1 MKEILKN
8 CVVAILIFEAKILL
22 QRRKPKIIAI
32 TGSVGKTTTKDAVYA
47 VLKNHIH
54 TRKSEKSFNS
64 EIGVPLTILGLQN
77 GWNNPLFWF
86 KNIIDGALHALFS
99 KGYPDVLVLEMGVD
113 RKGDMKRLTAWIKPD
128 VVILTCLPDV
138 PAHVE
143 YFSSPQEVI
152 DEKMVLVHAL
162 QTSGTFVHNND
173 DVKIREYIPLVPQK
187 KISYGGDKGSS
198 FHVSNDIVIYDGAS
212 PIGIEFSLTHQDD
225 SLKMTI
231 VGSLGVQHAHTYA
244 AALAVAKLFNIPLE
258 QSIKDLETHVQP
270 AGRMRVF
277 AGTNGTTIIDDTY
290 NASPV
295 AVMHA
300 LTTLAELKT
309 KGRKIAVLGDMLELG
324 QFSVVEHERVGTQ
337 VCKKADILFTLG
349 VRAQKI
355 AQAAFASGM
364 PAKNIFAFDDVDSL
378 VKTLKPFL
386 KSNDIILVK
395 ASQGVRAEKVVKAIM
410 AEPQKAEHVLVR
422 QDVAWGVR

>member
-22 QRRKPKIIAI
+22 RRRKPKIIAI
-32 TGSVGKTTTKDAVYA
+32 TGSVGKTTTKDAVYT
-47 VLKNHIH
+47 VLKNHVH

-77 GWNNPLFWF
+77 GWNNPLYWF

-99 KGYPDVLVLEMGVD
+99 NGYPEVLVLEMGVD

-128 VVILTCLPDV
+128 IVILTCLPDV

-143 YFSSPQEVI
+143 YFSSPQEII
-152 DEKMVLVHAL
+152 DEKMVLVQAL
-162 QTSGTFVHNND
+162 NPSGTFVYNND
-173 DVKIREYIPLVPQK
+173 DEKIKEYLQSVPQDK
-187 KISYGGDKGSS
+187 LSYGADATSDFQIS
-198 FHVSNDIVIYDGAS
+198 QNTVIYDGAS
-212 PIGIEFSLTHQDD
+212 PIGIEFTLTHQMSTDKI
-225 SLKMTI
+225 SIL
-231 VGSLGVQHAHTYA
+231 GSLGVQHAHTYG
-244 AALAVAKLFNIPLE
+244 AALAVGKLFSIE
-258 QSIKDLETHVQP
+258 TTQSIKDLESHVQP

-277 AGTNGTTIIDDTY
+277 RGITSTTIIDDTY

-295 AVMHA
+295 AVLHA
-300 LTTLAELKT
+300 LTTLCALKT

-324 QFSVVEHERVGTQ
+324 QFSVVEHERVGAL
-337 VCKKADILFTLG
+337 VSKNADVLFTLG

-355 AQAAFASGM
+355 AQSAFSSGM
-364 PAKNIFAFDDVDSL
+364 QAKNIFAFDDMASL
-378 VKTLKPFL
+378 IATLTQFL
-386 KSNDIILVK
+386 ENNDIVLVK

-410 AEPQKAEHVLVR
+410 AEPQKAEQLLVR
-422 QDVAWGVR
+422 QDVAWGTR

>member
-22 QRRKPKIIAI
+22 RRRKPKIIAI

-47 VLKNHIH
+47 VLKNHVH
-54 TRKSEKSFNS
+54 ARKSEKSFNS

-113 RKGDMKRLTAWIKPD
+113 RKGDMQRMTSWIKPD
-128 VVILTCLPDV
+128 IVILTCLPDV

-162 QTSGTFVHNND
+162 HPQGTFIYNND
-173 DVKIREYIPLVPQK
+173 DEKIREYVPLIPQK
-187 KISYGGDKGSS
+187 KLSYGGDQNSD
-198 FHVSNDIVIYDGAS
+198 FHVANDTVIYDGAS
-212 PIGIEFSLTHQDD
+212 PIGLEFTLTHQNNTE
-225 SLKMTI
+225 KITI
-231 VGSLGVQHAHTYA
+231 VGSLGIQHAHTYG
-244 AALAVAKLFNIPLE
+244 AALAVGELFAISSE
-258 QSIKDLETHVQP
+258 QSITDLETHTQP

-277 AGTNGTTIIDDTY
+277 AGINGTTIIDDTY

-295 AVMHA
+295 AVLHA
-300 LTTLAELKT
+300 LTTLARLKS

-324 QFSVVEHERVGTQ
+324 QFSVVEHERVGTL
-337 VCKKADILFTLG
+337 VCLHADVLFTLG

-355 AQAAFASGM
+355 AQSAFASGM

-378 VKTLKPFL
+378 VATLKPFL
-386 KSNDIILVK
+386 ESNDVVLVK

-410 AEPQKAEHVLVR
+410 AEPQKAELLLVR
-422 QDVAWGVR
+422 QDVAWGMR